1 MSTKSKNVVKT
12 TVLYRYSVDGKK
24 VKLVRTDTKNRSKVT
39 VCVAT
44 KDEDLIYKTF
54 TFKRLNQSFVSPYIS
69 WANQA
74 CCEAWPADK
83 MYLLNAV
90 QDGKRLFSSVTQYA
104 PTMEEKAQIEHETKM
119 IEAQLPDGVF
129 CGCEPLYV
137 VNRPDERNYI
147 HLYICRAGKLADF
160 YNLDEVFAFY
170 ERLGVTLNYSEKEDI
185 KRLCQCDIRDFGR
198 HQPYNYAAAKTTVE
212 LIVSGLLLGYP
223 LETTSHMILNTT
235 CDDYGVRDWGN

>member
-1 MSTKSKNVVKT
+1 MKAKSSIKT
-12 TVLYRYSVDGKK
+12 TVLHRYSVDGKK

-39 VCVAT
+39 VYVQT
-44 KDEDLIYKTF
+44 KEEDLIYHSF
-54 TFKRLNQSFVSPYIS
+54 SFKRLNQSFLSPYIS

-90 QDGKRLFSSVTQYA
+90 QDGKRLFSSISQYA
-104 PTMEEKAQIEHETKM
+104 PTTAEKAQIERETKL

-129 CGCEPLYV
+129 CGCEPLYAV
-137 VNRPDERNYI
+137 KSVDERNYI

-170 ERLGVTLNYSEKEDI
+170 EKLGVTLNDAEKEDV
-185 KRLCQCDIRDFGR
+185 KQLCQYDLRDFGQ
-198 HQPYNYAAAKTTVE
+198 HQPYNYAAAKTTAE
-212 LIVSGLLLGYP
+212 LITSGLLLGYP

-235 CDDYGVRDWGN
+235 CDDSGVRDWGN